1 MTYLPHIIALFGAWV
16 AFIISPGPSFATTM
30 HYAST
35 RSRHEGISAALGV
48 TSALTIWLI
57 CSLLGLSVLFTRL
70 SVLSQVLKV
79 VGAIYLAYVGVKMV
93 VHARHANV
101 QAAKATASAHRF
113 HRGSSWNAGLLT
125 TLSNPKVVVFFSSL
139 LAIFLPKH
147 LPMWMQVGITGLLV
161 SFAAGW
167 FIIVACIFSIG
178 PITKAYYRAQ
188 CWIDRCTGG
197 IFITLGLLLVVTH

>member
-1 MTYLPHIIALFGAWV
+1 MWVFGAWV
-16 AFIISPGPSFATTM
+16 AFIISPGPSLTTTM
-30 HYAST
+30 HYATT

-57 CSLLGLSVLFTRL
+57 CSLLGLSVLFTQV

-79 VGAIYLAYVGVKMV
+79 VGAIYLAYIGVKMI

-139 LAIFLPKH
+139 LTVFLPTH

-178 PITKAYYRAQ
+178 PITNVYRRAQ

-197 IFITLGLLLVVTH
+197 IFIILGLLLLVTH